1 VKMLFLLV
9 VVIEG
14 SDADSDPRMLF
25 ESAFDCNRYALY
37 TERQATSQDRM
48 NTEPQK
54 NITAYCKPVVRSE
67 NTPAIKGSRSLTQ

>member
-1 VKMLFLLV
+1 MKMLFLLV

-14 SDADSDPRMLF
+14 SDAESDPRMLF

-37 TERQATSQDRM
+37 TERQATSQDSM
-48 NTEPQK
+48 NTTPQQ

-67 NTPAIKGSRSLTQ
+67 KTPAIKGSRSLTQ